1 MRSWLTALKK
11 LSLLLGSHLDGF
23 SMHDIEMIHGI
34 NEHMTLT
41 NLEAMVQFYRRLVVK
56 TAG

>member
-1 MRSWLTALKK
+1 MSEVAKDVDRFQPSR
-11 LSLLLGSHLDGF
+11 F
-23 SMHDIEMIHGI
+23 SMHDIEMVHGI

-41 NLEAMVQFYRRLVVK
+41 NREAMVQFYRRLVVK